1 MQFIKKIKRKVKM
14 YRMGKIGRVAR
25 VRYFD
30 NWNNKGM
37 IEEYVTNIK
46 LASLYKLQKENAIFI
61 SQVLPIDKL
70 ECNRIYNLIV
80 K

>member
-1 MQFIKKIKRKVKM
+1 MKRIKRKIKM

-30 NWNNKGM
+30 NWNSNKGM

-46 LASLYKLQKENAIFI
+46 LASLYRLQKENAIFI

-70 ECNRIYNLIV
+70 ECNRIYNLIL

>member
-1 MQFIKKIKRKVKM
+1 MQIIKRIKRKIKM
-14 YRMGKIGRVAR
+14 YKMGKIGRIAR

-30 NWNNKGM
+30 NWNNRGM

-46 LASLYKLQKENAIFI
+46 LASLYRLQKENSIFI

-70 ECNRIYNLIV
+70 ECNRIYNLII

>member
-1 MQFIKKIKRKVKM
+1 MQIIKRIKRQFKIYKM
-14 YRMGKIGRVAR
+14 KKIGRIAR

-30 NWNNKGM
+30 NWNNTGM

-46 LASLYKLQKENAIFI
+46 LASLYRLQKENAVFI
-61 SQVLPIDKL
+61 SQVLPIDKT
-70 ECNRIYNLIV
+70 ECNRIYNLIL

>member
-1 MQFIKKIKRKVKM
+1 MKRIKRKIKM
-14 YRMGKIGRVAR
+14 YRMGKIGRIAR

-46 LASLYKLQKENAIFI
+46 LASLYRLQKENAVFI